1 MSENSLLIN
10 PSIEPFAGGVIGLG
24 IGYTMA
30 PRKYSL
36 KRLLIMNPKKMS
48 QIYSDNVIKQMNT
61 NERNALSAI
70 MTAKDEYKTSKLQNA
85 EEIKKTAKIWHDEFK
100 KVDVP
105 QEIKDNF
112 KQTRSALQDAIQ
124 KENFISLNKQ
134 YRKAKNNLKKA
145 PENEELKKAL
155 TAANEALASARVRVA
170 AKIEH
175 YSNAVKNLY
184 NERLYNIKSNP
195 AKWTTVK
202 EAYNNLLIAIAKRR
216 TFASNKLFEL
226 SNNKDLIKSYNAI
239 KDFLPKARTKAAL
252 TGGLVLGGITTLLA
266 AYFSP
271 SHARA

>member
-1 MSENSLLIN
+1 MSENSLLIS
-10 PSIEPFAGGVIGLG
+10 PAIEPFAGGVIGLG

-36 KRLLIMNPKKMS
+36 KRLLIMNPKRMS
-48 QIYSDNVIKQMNT
+48 QIYTDNVIKQMST
-61 NERNALSAI
+61 AERKALSAI
-70 MTAKDEYKTSKLQNA
+70 MTAKDEYKASKRQNA
-85 EEIKKTAKIWHDEFK
+85 AEIKKTAKTWHDEFK
-100 KVDVP
+100 KVEVP
-105 QEIKDNF
+105 AELKENF
-112 KQTRSALQDAIQ
+112 KQTRLALQDAIQ
-124 KENFISLNKQ
+124 KENFINLNKQ
-134 YRKAKNNLKKA
+134 YRKAKANLKKA

-155 TAANEALASARVRVA
+155 TAANEALASARVRIS

-175 YSNAVKNLY
+175 YSNAAKNLY

-195 AKWTTVK
+195 AKWTKVK

-216 TFASNKLFEL
+216 TFASNRLFEL
-226 SNNKDLIKSYNAI
+226 SNNKDLIKSYNLI